1 MSKFIILFFIILI
14 LIIIILV
21 FKIII
26 TNKSLKDI
34 VKQLNKK
41 RSGTN
46 SLISVSPNNRNINN
60 LVNELN
66 KNLKKIHEKELQY
79 DNGNKELYKSITNIS
94 HDLRTPLTA
103 IRGYI
108 DLLKK
113 EKDSKKI
120 KKYINIIGKKTVALT
135 NLTEQ
140 LFDYSRSLDLKDVL
154 NPEKICINN
163 LLEEV
168 ILSYYTLFKN
178 KKINP
183 NINICHKK
191 IYKTVDRTLLVRIFE
206 NIISN
211 ALKYAD
217 KEICIDLLED
227 GTIIFMNKTNNL
239 DAISIKKI
247 FDRYFTV
254 ENGKKNSGVGLA
266 IAKQLI
272 DLTGGTIE
280 ADYEDEY
287 LIIKV
292 FL

>member
-1 MSKFIILFFIILI
+1 MKGLIIMSKFIILFF
-14 LIIIILV
+14 
-21 FKIII
+21 

-34 VKQLNKK
+34 VKQLNEK

-191 IYKTVDRTLLVRIFE
+191 IYKTLLVRIFE